1 MPYCLDNIHL
11 HFPHKFFS
19 FFVHIPHLFFLLI
32 CIAHLIFYFKCFLI
46 YFLYIL
52 HILFHFVFSFIFS
65 FHCLFKR
72 PNGLCFSI
80 KHTIFPFVKVSD
92 IFIVH
97 SFVKFIQKK
106 PDITALLPYTR
117 LSDSQDLSVISYSI
131 KYSGYSSIFFWRS
144 LRNRPRCPVIKSSAL
159 TSFGIPIIM

>member
-1 MPYCLDNIHL
+1 MYCTSNFL
-11 HFPHKFFS
+11 FQMFFN
-19 FFVHIPHLFFLLI
+19 
-32 CIAHLIFYFKCFLI
+32 LIFVYFA
-46 YFLYIL
+46 
-52 HILFHFVFSFIFS
+52 HFISFCFSFIFS

-72 PNGLCFSI
+72 SNGLYISI
-80 KHTIFPFVKVSD
+80 KHNIFPFAKASD

-97 SFVKFIQKK
+97 SFHKIYSKK

-117 LSDSQDLSVISYSI
+117 LSDSYDLFVIAYSV